1 MWSEA
6 NLSIVGGMCMNI
18 LIIGNGFD
26 LAHGLPTTYK
36 DFLKFTDKFEEYRL
50 GNEDGDELL
59 QDDDGSSDYFF
70 NLFGNKAN
78 KNVRDLIQE
87 LSALIKNNVW
97 IKYFKNLCE
106 NRTEQGKDGWIDFE
120 SEISHIIQTLDSAS
134 HTIAEQVAQGQKN
147 GKMTQYQY
155 SILRPVIGQKWSS
168 EKYDSISFENKVIRY
183 KKELLLKDLNKL
195 IRCLEIYLSDYV
207 SNLRVDKLLP
217 DIKKLPFIN
226 KVLSFNY
233 TSTYENYYSEFPYE
247 IDYTHGKAAIENTMD
262 TNNMV
267 LGIDEYLKGDEKNEN
282 TEFIEFKKYF
292 QRIHKETGS
301 LYKLWLNK
309 MEEQEQ
315 IKEITSVQKDNDGT
329 ISYVEE
335 YATCH
340 NVFFFGHSLD
350 VTDRDIIR
358 EFILADRVQTT
369 IFYVDRTDYGKKI
382 TNLVKVIGQDE
393 LIRRTGG
400 KTKTITFQKITKE
413 V

>member
-1 MWSEA
+1 MYEGA
-6 NLSIVGGMCMNI
+6 
-18 LIIGNGFD
+18 
-26 LAHGLPTTYK
+26 
-36 DFLKFTDKFEEYRL
+36 
-50 GNEDGDELL
+50 L
-59 QDDDGSSDYFF
+59 QF
-70 NLFGNKAN
+70 
-78 KNVRDLIQE
+78 
-87 LSALIKNNVW
+87 
-97 IKYFKNLCE
+97 
-106 NRTEQGKDGWIDFE
+106 
-120 SEISHIIQTLDSAS
+120 
-134 HTIAEQVAQGQKN
+134 
-147 GKMTQYQY
+147 
-155 SILRPVIGQKWSS
+155 
-168 EKYDSISFENKVIRY
+168 ISFVYAKNKMDDAKSVFFSITECVKLY
-183 KKELLLKDLNKL
+183 LSFTKFSSKL

-217 DIKKLPFIN
+217 DIKELPFIN

-233 TSTYENYYSEFPYE
+233 TSTYENYYGEFPYE

-262 TNNMV
+262 TNNIV
-267 LGIDEYLKGDEKNEN
+267 LGIDEYLKGDEKNQN

-315 IKEITSVQKDNDGT
+315 IKEITSVRKDNDGT
-329 ISYVEE
+329 VSYVEE
-335 YATCH
+335 YAICH
-340 NVFFFGHSLD
+340 KVFFFGHSLD

-400 KTKTITFQKITKE
+400 KTKTFQKITKE
-413 V
+413 A

>member
-1 MWSEA
+1 
-6 NLSIVGGMCMNI
+6 MNI

-36 DFLKFTDKFEEYRL
+36 DFLKFTDKFEKYRL
-50 GNEDGDELL
+50 RNEDGDELL
-59 QDDDGSSDYFF
+59 QEDDGSSDYFF

-97 IKYFKNLCE
+97 IKYFKNLCGS
-106 NRTEQGKDGWIDFE
+106 RKEQGKDSWIDFE
-120 SEISHIIQTLDSAS
+120 SEISQIIQTLDSAG
-134 HTIAEQVAQGQKN
+134 HTITEQVAQGKKN

-155 SILRPVIGQKWSS
+155 RILRPVIGQKWSS
-168 EKYDSISFENKVIRY
+168 EKCDSISFEIKAIRY

-207 SNLRVDKLLP
+207 SNLKVDKLLP
-217 DIKKLPFIN
+217 DIKELPFIN

-233 TSTYENYYSEFPYE
+233 TSTYENYYSESPYE

-262 TNNMV
+262 SNNMV
-267 LGIDEYLKGDEKNEN
+267 LGIDEYLKEDEKNEN

-315 IKEITSVQKDNDGT
+315 IKEITSVRKDNDGT
-329 ISYVEE
+329 VSYVEE
-335 YATCH
+335 YAICH
-340 NVFFFGHSLD
+340 KVFFFGHSLD

-413 V
+413 A

>member
-1 MWSEA
+1 M
-6 NLSIVGGMCMNI
+6 
-18 LIIGNGFD
+18 
-26 LAHGLPTTYK
+26 
-36 DFLKFTDKFEEYRL
+36 
-50 GNEDGDELL
+50 
-59 QDDDGSSDYFF
+59 
-70 NLFGNKAN
+70 
-78 KNVRDLIQE
+78 
-87 LSALIKNNVW
+87 SALIKNNVW

-207 SNLRVDKLLP
+207 SSLRVDKLLP
-217 DIKKLPFIN
+217 DIKNLPFIN

-233 TSTYENYYSEFPYE
+233 TSTYENYYSEFLYE
-247 IDYTHGKAAIENTMD
+247 IDYIHGKAVIENTMD

-301 LYKLWLNK
+301 LYKLWLNR

-335 YATCH
+335 YTTYH

-369 IFYVDRTDYGKKI
+369 IFYLDRTDYGKKI
-382 TNLVKVIGQDE
+382 NVNNLVVA
-393 LIRRTGG
+393 
-400 KTKTITFQKITKE
+400 
-413 V
+413 